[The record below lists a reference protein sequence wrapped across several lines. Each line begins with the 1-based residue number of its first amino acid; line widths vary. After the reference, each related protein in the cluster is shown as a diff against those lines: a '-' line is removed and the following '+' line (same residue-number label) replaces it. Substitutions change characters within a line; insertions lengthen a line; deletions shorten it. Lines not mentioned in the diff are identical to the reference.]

1 QGKSSSHKPRAGT
14 AGSGKPLDPA
24 TVPDAPDPAARPD
37 APRSMPGPGLPI
49 SDEEYEALKR
59 KARTDPTP
67 ATRAG
72 QEEPS
77 TKKKPEGRVI
87 PRGEESMVAKKRRK
101 TGTRRSRTSSDFDGK
116 PLGGKA
122 ARGREWNP
130 AEPAFAAAAARAEV
144 NEPRP

>member
-1 QGKSSSHKPRAGT
+1 MTSGAWADADAAHRIANFDVRALDATPHASPVVAMNSKGQGKSSSHKPRAGT

-67 ATRAG
+67 ATRRG
-72 QEEPS
+72 QEDPS
-77 TKKKPEGRVI
+77 TKKKP
-87 PRGEESMVAKKRRK
+87 
-101 TGTRRSRTSSDFDGK
+101 
-116 PLGGKA
+116 
-122 ARGREWNP
+122 
-130 AEPAFAAAAARAEV
+130 
-144 NEPRP
+144 